1 MFAALFALVAVSV
14 APRNPDDHTLSQRY
28 RAPEK
33 SVWVFEVEGA
43 RIGEHASHYL
53 GREDVAGASA
63 HHFRGW
69 VRLNAPG
76 PGNVQVRFAADLW
89 TDDHGHPLRFEQQTL
104 VGETYAKVELAF
116 EGGKAKAHILQGTSK
131 RDVEVKADPATLLL
145 ANNFLSHIE
154 LALALIDPGHDA
166 SLPLLSGNTL
176 QPLTYKLTA
185 KGKFEEQRDGQQ
197 LTGEEYTDS
206 LGERLRVVD
215 GRLVEVAVAAQKLV
229 IRRSDETFEP
239 FTISPPA
246 ARVTANDF
254 DGENVRIARGEGSI
268 AGRITKPKGTPG
280 KLPALF
286 FVSGSGAQD
295 RDGMSDGIDI
305 GTHEI
310 LDRLTR
316 EGFLVL
322 RVDDRGAGESSAP
335 PENMS
340 YDDLVGDA
348 RACVE
353 FLARRDD
360 VDAKRIVL
368 VGHSEGGETVPLL
381 AVENPSI
388 AAIVLMAAPGRSVID
403 IMIEQNRMGLEQSG
417 VKGAEL
423 EKQLGEVSAL
433 LRRLASDETIDP
445 NSLPE
450 DQRAILSQRAWIQGH
465 ARQDPIATVRKVRCP
480 VLILQGAKDFQVSLE
495 RDARALEAALK
506 DARHPDF
513 ELRAFPALDH
523 LFKRSPGEKSEFADY
538 MKDRRVDAEFLDVL
552 CAWLR
557 PRVKLE
563 KR

>member
-1 MFAALFALVAVSV
+1 MIAILAALLAVSV
-14 APRNPDDHTLSQRY
+14 APQQAAERTLAQRY

-33 SVWVFEVEGA
+33 SLWVFEADGA

-53 GREDVAGASA
+53 GRDDLAGPSA

-69 VRLNAPG
+69 VRLSAPG
-76 PGNVQVRFAADLW
+76 PGNVQVRFCADLW
-89 TDDHGHPLRFEQQTL
+89 TDDHGHPLRFEQQTQ

-116 EGGKAKAHILQGTSK
+116 EGGKAKAHIVQGTSK

-145 ANNFLSHIE
+145 ANNFVSHIE
-154 LALALIDPGHDA
+154 LALALIEPGRDA
-166 SLPLLSGNTL
+166 STPMFSGNTL
-176 QPLTYKLTA
+176 QPLAYKLTA
-185 KGKFEEQRDGQQ
+185 KGKFEDERDGKK
-197 LTGEEYTDS
+197 LAGEEYMDS

-215 GRLVEVAVAAQKLV
+215 GRLVEVVIASQKIV
-229 IRRSDETFEP
+229 IRRSDEPFEP
-239 FTISPPA
+239 FTISPPVARA
-246 ARVTANDF
+246 ATDDF
-254 DGENVRIARGEGSI
+254 DGEDVRIARGEGSI
-268 AGRITKPKGTPG
+268 AGRITKPKGAQG
-280 KLPALF
+280 RLPALF
-286 FVSGSGAQD
+286 FVSGSGVQD
-295 RDGMSDGIDI
+295 RDGMSNGIDI

-322 RVDDRGAGESSAP
+322 RADDRGAGESSPP

-340 YDDLVGDA
+340 YLDLVGDA

-360 VDAKRIVL
+360 VDPKRIVL

-388 AAIVLMAAPGRSVID
+388 AAVVLMAAPGRSVID
-403 IMIEQNRMGLEQSG
+403 IMVEQNRMALEKSG

-423 EKQLGEVSAL
+423 EKQLGEVTAL
-433 LRRLASDETIDP
+433 LRRLASDEIIDP
-445 NSLPE
+445 SSLPE
-450 DQRAILSQRAWIQGH
+450 DQRDLLAQRAWIQGH
-465 ARQDPIATVRKVRCP
+465 ARQDPIATIRKVRCP

-495 RDARALEAALK
+495 RDARALEGALK

-513 ELRAFPALDH
+513 ELHVFPGLDH
-523 LFKRSPGEKSEFADY
+523 LFKRSPGETSELADY
-538 MKDRRVDAEFLDVL
+538 TKDRRVDGEFLDAV

-557 PRVKLE
+557 PRLKLE